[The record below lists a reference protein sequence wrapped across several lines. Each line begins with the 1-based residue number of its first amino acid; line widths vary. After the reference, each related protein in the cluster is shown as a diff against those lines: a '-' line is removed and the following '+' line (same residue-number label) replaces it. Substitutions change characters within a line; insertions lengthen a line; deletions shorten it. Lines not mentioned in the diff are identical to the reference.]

1 MDGAHLRSVV
11 LTGLGSGLVAGIV
24 VSVIGSWLDWSPAI
38 MGGAIGAVTG
48 ATVTSLHRRRS

>member
-1 MDGAHLRSVV
+1 MDGATVRRVI
-11 LTGLGSGLVAGIV
+11 LTGVGAGIV
-24 VSVIGSWLDWSPAI
+24 AGVIVGLLGSWLGWSPAI